1 MAIHG
6 YPGYPPPTNKLPM
19 TFIICSTILGRAF
32 GPPCHCLGRN
42 SKIRPFSGLWCVYE
56 LATFLRH
63 GQAQQ
68 VKLFPVAMARVLL
81 VIASSSVP
89 VTWIQLILAVE
100 TAPAKL
106 G

>member
-1 MAIHG
+1 MRLGPLAI
-6 YPGYPPPTNKLPM
+6 
-19 TFIICSTILGRAF
+19 AWVE
-32 GPPCHCLGRN
+32 
-42 SKIRPFSGLWCVYE
+42 IRPFSGLWCVYE

-89 VTWIQLILAVE
+89 VTWIQLVLAVE
-100 TAPAKL
+100 TAPNLDKL
-106 G
+106 GF